1 MLFLLLQLI
10 LLVKNALLD
19 SSMYGH
25 SSLIFI
31 HTSNLLRYWSKLHST
46 ADIYQELTEN
56 LWASIHQLISN
67 SITTFKNNTNE
78 NNYNLN
84 MTKDELEK
92 KLRIHQKII
101 NALKNPVDVKQKKQV
116 KVRFQFTF
124 E

>member
-1 MLFLLLQLI
+1 
-10 LLVKNALLD
+10 
-19 SSMYGH
+19 MYGH

-31 HTSNLLRYWSKLHST
+31 HTSNLLRYWSKLHNT
-46 ADIYQELTEN
+46 ADIFQELTEN
-56 LWASIHQLISN
+56 LWASIHHLISN
-67 SITTFKNNTNE
+67 SITTLKNDTNE
-78 NNYNLN
+78 NNCNLN